1 MKLLRRAARVVLG
14 LALLAVAAFLSA
26 FIVVLTTAT
35 VDERRPADAIVV
47 LGAAQYNGRPSPV
60 LQARLDHALK
70 LYRADLAPRVVV
82 TGGVG
87 RGDVESEATV
97 GKRYLTARGV
107 PASAI
112 VLEPEGRSTGE
123 SMTAV
128 AEWASKTKVKT
139 VILVSDPFH
148 MARLRAEARRTGITA
163 YLSPTTTSPISE
175 NPRRELEFL
184 MAESW
189 KVPVAWARSLA
200 SSPSPDG
207 WLSQNLGAPVR

>member
-1 MKLLRRAARVVLG
+1 
-14 LALLAVAAFLSA
+14 
-26 FIVVLTTAT
+26 
-35 VDERRPADAIVV
+35 
-47 LGAAQYNGRPSPV
+47 V

-70 LYRADLAPRVVV
+70 LYRAGLAPRVML

-107 PASAI
+107 PPSAI
-112 VLEPEGRSTGE
+112 ALEAEGRSTGE

-128 AEWASKTKVKT
+128 AAWVKKAQVKT

-148 MARLRAEARRTGITA
+148 MARLRVEARRTGITA

-175 NPRRELEFL
+175 NPRRELEYL
-184 MAESW
+184 IAESW
-189 KVPVAWARSLA
+189 KVPVAWVRSLA
-200 SSPSPDG
+200 SIP
-207 WLSQNLGAPVR
+207 

>member
-1 MKLLRRAARVVLG
+1 MKFIRRVFRAVLG
-14 LALLAVAAFLSA
+14 LALLAAVALVAAFV
-26 FIVVLTTAT
+26 VVLTPAT

-70 LYRADLAPRVVV
+70 LYRADLAPVIVV

-97 GKRYLTARGV
+97 GKRYLTTRGV
-107 PASAI
+107 PSKAV
-112 VLEPEGRSTGE
+112 VLEAHGRSTGE

-128 AEWASKTKVKT
+128 AAWAGKANVKA

-175 NPRRELEFL
+175 NPQREMEYLVQ
-184 MAESW
+184 ESW
-189 KVPVAWARSLA
+189 KVPAAWVRSFIE
-200 SSPSPDG
+200 
-207 WLSQNLGAPVR
+207 APR

>member
-1 MKLLRRAARVVLG
+1 MSILRRAARAFLG
-14 LALLAVAAFLSA
+14 LVLLAAVALVAAFV
-26 FIVVLTTAT
+26 VVLSTAT

-60 LQARLDHALK
+60 LQARLDHALT
-70 LYRADLAPRVVV
+70 LYRAGLAPKVML

-112 VLEPEGRSTGE
+112 SLEAEGRSTGE

-128 AEWASKTKVKT
+128 AAWVKKAKVKT

-148 MARLRAEARRTGITA
+148 MARLRVEARRTGIIA

-175 NPRRELEFL
+175 NPRRELGYL
-184 MAESW
+184 LAESW
-189 KVPVAWARSLA
+189 KVPVAWVQSLIE
-200 SSPSPDG
+200 SPRRTM
-207 WLSQNLGAPVR
+207 N